1 MYSNVESET
10 RIYCGFRENMIQ
22 ESTKPF
28 DEVDSNGLV
37 DTFLDFYIQE
47 CMIKYYMQEYAHE

>member
-1 MYSNVESET
+1 MYDFLDNISET

-28 DEVDSNGLV
+28 GAAELKWLG
-37 DTFLDFYIQE
+37 
-47 CMIKYYMQEYAHE
+47 

>member
-1 MYSNVESET
+1 MTEYVFLDEIAEI

-28 DEVDSNGLV
+28 DEVDWNWLG
-37 DTFLDFYIQE
+37 
-47 CMIKYYMQEYAHE
+47 